1 MTNILE
7 YLNSL
12 TEEEIDNVNVD
23 DVVIQLMKES
33 EIDYDKLHYFL
44 NV

>member
-23 DVVIQLMKES
+23 DVVIQLMKQNG
-33 EIDYDKLHYFL
+33 IDYDKLHYFL